1 MLHHLN
7 SFFAAHPAVFELFK
21 ASIPF
26 FGTLLTALAAWC
38 AVVANNRAARRRERE
53 KLEHD
58 FRVKVHLDVAE
69 ALEGMIL
76 AMVQQAQPHLKDDQ
90 SLSQQ
95 QDILRAVGRAHL
107 VSSLNTVKI
116 LFSIQSHYAKSICE
130 LNMHRN
136 GKETIDHDSQL
147 KILKIVFVRASQ
159 FRELHANYIV
169 HVRQEIG
176 YAIDTEKYLE
186 SVKTAADD
194 AKKNFDEFLANLQNP

>member
-1 MLHHLN
+1 VLHQLN

-21 ASIPF
+21 VSVPF

-58 FRVKVHLDVAE
+58 LRVKVHLDVAE
-69 ALEGMIL
+69 ALEGML
-76 AMVQQAQPHLKDDQ
+76 FAMLQRAQMHLKDDQ

-95 QDILRAVGRAHL
+95 QDILRAIGRAHL

-116 LFSIQSHYAKSICE
+116 LFSIQSHYTKSICE
-130 LNMHRN
+130 LLMHRN
-136 GKETIDHDSQL
+136 GNQTIDYDSQL
-147 KILKIVFVRASQ
+147 KITKIAFERVLE

-194 AKKNFDEFLANLQNP
+194 AKKYFDELLAKLQNP